1 MNNISMICFEHNM
14 NMIEIERD
22 YMRNM
27 MNLEYRSGIL
37 NEDTEVVYE
46 GVFETIKNAILTVLR
61 KIKEFFT
68 NIIDFLKK
76 GQDVRIDNQIKNETR
91 KSEEVIQILKNAEN
105 KTSGSSD
112 GNVKQ
117 DEKKPVLMLT
127 DKRQQRIDANDK
139 RNFDREKRN
148 NGVISLDAYTEFKLF
163 IMPHL
168 PGNAGSAL
176 YASIINSD
184 LYNGI
189 DSGIRYVSRA
199 VRRIEDTKRKGDHD
213 DYLDYENEKNNLEK
227 DNNSSNRLAFV
238 NNIYKEYCNTLRI
251 GINFTPTKDI
261 KTLNFPEETKNDI
274 FDKLNKTENH
284 KTSFS
289 SLPQYIKAE
298 IEFAHDVIEK
308 CSTKNLE
315 MDIKKSRDLISKL
328 ENDVKKI
335 NNKDIVMNDF
345 KFVYGLT
352 NTLSHCLTT
361 LIPIHRSV
369 LNTTKSHSL
378 QNLKTLNSL
387 VS

>member
-105 KTSGSSD
+105 KTSGSLD

-168 PGNAGSAL
+168 PGNAGSTL
-176 YASIINSD
+176 YTSIINSR

-189 DSGIRYVSRA
+189 YSGIFLVSKT

-213 DYLDYENEKNNLEK
+213 DYLDYEYYKNNLEK
-227 DNNSSNRLAFV
+227 DNNSSNRLSFA

-251 GINFTPTKDI
+251 GTNFTPTKDI

-284 KTSFS
+284 KTSFR

-352 NTLSHCLTT
+352 NILSHCLTT